1 MNRLDAIIQG
11 SFPTVMVPAHQE
23 LEPLKEGMTRL
34 LMAKNGLYL
43 ETNPP
48 WGHLIEQLWESPRE
62 LPYGVVEERDTF
74 KEVIVNTNVL
84 EIIRDEILPVAVDY
98 ALRKKEWAGWI
109 IRQNGNYSFMPL
121 NIDASGESV
130 RYNTDS
136 LDEGACV
143 VVDIHSHGRINPFF
157 SETDDNDDAGGVKIC
172 MVMGNFREEDSR
184 PVFDPVIIRYAIHG
198 FFIRRVLL

>member
-1 MNRLDAIIQG
+1 MNRLDAIIQS

-48 WGHLIEQLWESPRE
+48 WGHLVEQLWESPRE

-74 KEVIVNTNVL
+74 KEVIVNTDVL

-98 ALRKKEWAGWI
+98 ALRRKEWAGWI

-121 NIDASGESV
+121 NIDASRESV
-130 RYNTDS
+130 RYNADS

-143 VVDIHSHGRINPFF
+143 VVDIHSHGRIKPYF
-157 SETDDNDDAGGVKIC
+157 SETDDLDDAGGVKIC
-172 MVMGNFREEDSR
+172 IVMGNFREVYSHS
-184 PVFDPVIIRYAIHG
+184 PFDPQIRYAVQG
-198 FFIRRVLL
+198 FFIKREWL

>member
-48 WGHLIEQLWESPRE
+48 WGHLVEQLWESPRE

-74 KEVIVNTNVL
+74 KEVIENTDVL
-84 EIIRDEILPVAVDY
+84 EIIRDEILPAAVAY

-109 IRQNGNYSFMPL
+109 IRQNGKYSFMPL

-130 RYNTDS
+130 RYNADS

-172 MVMGNFREEDSR
+172 IVMGNFREEYSR
-184 PVFDPVIIRYAIHG
+184 PLFDPVIRYAIHG
-198 FFIRRVLL
+198 FFIRRVWL